1 MEPAITE
8 ACWDRCNNGGYPM
21 QTANIHDPRSIES
34 VYPRSAFDNDAR
46 QNARDKEAVEHGVM
60 ILSMPDA
67 DGNFSLTRSQRH
79 VGEPGAT
86 THSIFLAPT
95 LDSSEYGAL
104 LPSDTDYG
112 GPVEAATVPKTPG
125 DPYGSFV
132 DSLIQAARGAD
143 FPPPPPAE
151 SLKGFRGG

>member
-1 MEPAITE
+1 
-8 ACWDRCNNGGYPM
+8 M
-21 QTANIHDPRSIES
+21 QTVNIHDPSSIES
-34 VYPRSAFDNDAR
+34 VYPRSAFDTDAR

-86 THSIFLAPT
+86 THSIFLSPT

-104 LPSDTDYG
+104 VPSDTGYD
-112 GPVEAATVPKTPG
+112 GPIEPAEASPTSG
-125 DPYGSFV
+125 DPYRSFV
-132 DSLIQAARGAD
+132 DSLIQAARDAD
-143 FPPPPPAE
+143 FPPQPPAE

>member
-1 MEPAITE
+1 
-8 ACWDRCNNGGYPM
+8 M
-21 QTANIHDPRSIES
+21 QTANIHDPLSIES

-67 DGNFSLTRSQRH
+67 DGNFSLKPSQRH
-79 VGEPGAT
+79 VGEPDTT
-86 THSIFLAPT
+86 THSIFLSPT
-95 LDSSEYGAL
+95 LESSEYGAL
-104 LPSDTDYG
+104 IPSDTGYDG
-112 GPVEAATVPKTPG
+112 AIEQSEAPKTSG
-125 DPYGSFV
+125 DPYRSFV
-132 DSLIQAARGAD
+132 ESLIQAARDAD

>member
-1 MEPAITE
+1 
-8 ACWDRCNNGGYPM
+8 M
-21 QTANIHDPRSIES
+21 QTANIHDPLSIES

-67 DGNFSLTRSQRH
+67 DGNFSLKPSQRH
-79 VGEPGAT
+79 VGEPETT
-86 THSIFLAPT
+86 THSIFLSPT
-95 LDSSEYGAL
+95 LENSEYGAL
-104 LPSDTDYG
+104 DPSASGYD
-112 GPVEAATVPKTPG
+112 GPIEPAEAPKTSG
-125 DPYGSFV
+125 DPYRTFLE
-132 DSLIQAARGAD
+132 SLIQAARDAD

>member
-1 MEPAITE
+1 
-8 ACWDRCNNGGYPM
+8 M
-21 QTANIHDPRSIES
+21 QTANIHDPLSIES

-67 DGNFSLTRSQRH
+67 DGNFALKPSQRH
-79 VGEPGAT
+79 VGEPETT
-86 THSIFLAPT
+86 THSIFLSPT
-95 LDSSEYGAL
+95 LENSEYGAL
-104 LPSDTDYG
+104 NPSGSGYD
-112 GPVEAATVPKTPG
+112 GPIEPAESVKSSS
-125 DPYGSFV
+125 DPYRSFV
-132 DSLIQAARGAD
+132 DSLIQAARDAD

>member
-1 MEPAITE
+1 
-8 ACWDRCNNGGYPM
+8 M
-21 QTANIHDPRSIES
+21 QTANIHDPLSIES

-67 DGNFSLTRSQRH
+67 DGNFSLKPSQRH
-79 VGEPGAT
+79 VGESEAT
-86 THSIFLAPT
+86 THSIFLSPR
-95 LDSSEYGAL
+95 LENSEYGAL
-104 LPSDTDYG
+104 TPSDTGYDA
-112 GPVEAATVPKTPG
+112 PIEPAETSKTSG
-125 DPYGSFV
+125 DPYRSFV
-132 DSLIQAARGAD
+132 ESLIEAARGAD

>member
-1 MEPAITE
+1 
-8 ACWDRCNNGGYPM
+8 M
-21 QTANIHDPRSIES
+21 QTANIHDPSSIES

-60 ILSMPDA
+60 ILSMPDT

-79 VGEPGAT
+79 VGEPDAT
-86 THSIFLAPT
+86 THSIFLSPT
-95 LDSSEYGAL
+95 LDSAEYGAL
-104 LPSDTDYG
+104 VPSDTGYD
-112 GPVEAATVPKTPG
+112 GPIEPAEAPQTSG
-125 DPYGSFV
+125 DPYRSFV

-143 FPPPPPAE
+143 FPPAPPAE

>member
-1 MEPAITE
+1 
-8 ACWDRCNNGGYPM
+8 M
-21 QTANIHDPRSIES
+21 QTANIHDPLSIEN

-67 DGNFSLTRSQRH
+67 EGNFSLKPSQRH
-79 VGEPGAT
+79 VGEPDAA
-86 THSIFLAPT
+86 THSIFLSPT
-95 LDSSEYGAL
+95 LESSEYGAL
-104 LPSDTDYG
+104 IPSDTGYD
-112 GPVEAATVPKTPG
+112 GPIEPAEAPRTSG
-125 DPYGSFV
+125 DPYRSFV
-132 DSLIQAARGAD
+132 ESLIQAARDAD